1 MEILE
6 FREKIGRGLYI
17 TRRKLGLKQSDIAD
31 HFGVSVTAVSKWE
44 RGQVAM
50 SADTFLELCE
60 FLEVSPESLVG
71 SAPDGLSFEEM
82 ELVEAFRRSSED
94 RQDAVR
100 LLLGIEK
107 KLSADMAG

>member
-1 MEILE
+1 MEVLE
-6 FREKIGRGLYI
+6 FRERIGKGI
-17 TRRKLGLKQSDIAD
+17 HDARRKLGLKQSDIAA
-31 HFGVSVTAVSKWE
+31 HFGISITAVSKWE

-60 FLEVSPESLVG
+60 FLEVSPEAIVG
-71 SAPDGLSFEEM
+71 SAPDGLSYEEM
-82 ELVEAFRRSSED
+82 ELVEAFRHSSED

-100 LLLGIEK
+100 LLLGLEK